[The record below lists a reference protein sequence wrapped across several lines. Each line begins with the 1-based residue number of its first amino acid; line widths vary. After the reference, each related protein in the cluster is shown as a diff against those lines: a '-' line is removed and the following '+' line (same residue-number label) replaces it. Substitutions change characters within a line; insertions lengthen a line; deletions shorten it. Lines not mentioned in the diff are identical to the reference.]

1 MIYLSI
7 FFNHSKKRMTWRNG
21 LDVVLDRVKGKL
33 GARSVPF
40 LLSSHIRISG
50 VPGSAQSYQYF
61 ITLA

>member
-1 MIYLSI
+1 
-7 FFNHSKKRMTWRNG
+7 MTWRNG